1 MRLFLEKKKLKLIV
15 INSEIHVK
23 EKARQAKQNA
33 IANCFEKGKNRQF
46 LKGHCHQFLMICKS
60 KEKND
65 FWKVILFY
73 TVGTTTT

>member
-1 MRLFLEKKKLKLIV
+1 MFKGIEKDAFVPGKKKLKLIV

-23 EKARQAKQNA
+23 EKARQAKLNA

-60 KEKND
+60 KEKT
-65 FWKVILFY
+65 IS
-73 TVGTTTT
+73 GR